1 MATTDFG
8 KISLKPSTKMS
19 LNDRFQLL
27 RQTQRRTQTNA
38 INNNKTAL
46 QLRQGSQ
53 KNKRLAL
60 QMANRPSVIAALRA
74 NGNQS
79 IKQRLGNQRLNN
91 QLNNNIVGNNQ
102 NFGQRN
108 INARNRNPKRFINR
122 SNFNT
127 NVGFNRNQMR
137 QQFQN
142 RRNNSQNIGVVVGV
156 RKNVR
161 KGIKTNRF
169 RKAQSFKITSPTK
182 ANFKPK
188 RKGMG
193 GQFKNQNQ
201 SNKTGAKKLKINRNF
216 NARNNGGQQPLR
228 RKQNVKLDKQQL
240 DKDLD
245 AYMAGTKSYLDAELD
260 AYMSQTN

>member
-108 INARNRNPKRFINR
+108 INATNRNPKRFINR

-161 KGIKTNRF
+161 KGIY
-169 RKAQSFKITSPTK
+169 
-182 ANFKPK
+182 
-188 RKGMG
+188 
-193 GQFKNQNQ
+193 NQ
-201 SNKTGAKKLKINRNF
+201 LIF
-216 NARNNGGQQPLR
+216 LFIF
-228 RKQNVKLDKQQL
+228 
-240 DKDLD
+240 
-245 AYMAGTKSYLDAELD
+245 EII
-260 AYMSQTN
+260 

>member
-27 RQTQRRTQTNA
+27 RQTQIRRPQTNA
-38 INNNKTAL
+38 ININNNKTAL

-60 QMANRPSVIAALRA
+60 QMANRPSVIAALRT
-74 NGNQS
+74 NSNQS

-91 QLNNNIVGNNQ
+91 NIVGNNR

-108 INARNRNPKRFINR
+108 INARNRNQKRFINR

-127 NVGFNRNQMR
+127 NVGLNRNLINRNQMR

-142 RRNNSQNIGVVVGV
+142 QRNNSQNIGVVVGV
-156 RKNVR
+156 RQTVR
-161 KGIKTNRF
+161 KGIYNQFIFLFRF
-169 RKAQSFKITSPTK
+169 EI
-182 ANFKPK
+182 
-188 RKGMG
+188 
-193 GQFKNQNQ
+193 
-201 SNKTGAKKLKINRNF
+201 I
-216 NARNNGGQQPLR
+216 
-228 RKQNVKLDKQQL
+228 
-240 DKDLD
+240 
-245 AYMAGTKSYLDAELD
+245 
-260 AYMSQTN
+260 